1 MMSRPRAFAL
11 VLAVALLAACQSPS
25 RPAQSSAPA
34 DPTTQAA
41 RALAAGRYV
50 EALELY
56 RQALTEAPGAV
67 GLHYGLGVASSYLD
81 RRDDAIREFRFV
93 VQYGDPAAPEVVAAR
108 QWLTRAGALPP
119 AQLARPAPS
128 QSVKERQVGN
138 ASLEGRA
145 VFAEGNQPAR
155 PMPRQ
160 QLFLVGQPDS
170 PTKEERYNLRTD
182 EEGNFKFPDVIPGR
196 YKLIDRV
203 AGRPTWRLLVDL
215 KPSETK
221 VLELTPDNSVAR
233 QDDFPEQEARAQN

>member
-1 MMSRPRAFAL
+1 MMSRPWACAL
-11 VLAVALLAACQSPS
+11 ILVVALLASCQSPS
-25 RPAQSSAPA
+25 RPAQSSAPS
-34 DPTTQAA
+34 DPATLAA
-41 RALAAGRYV
+41 RALAAGRYA

-56 RQALTEAPGAV
+56 RQALADAPGVV
-67 GLHYGLGVASSYLD
+67 GVHYGLGVANSHLD
-81 RRDDAIREFRFV
+81 RLDDAIREFRFV
-93 VQYGDPAAPEVVAAR
+93 LQYGDPTAPEVVAAR
-108 QWLTRAGALPP
+108 QWLTRAGALLP

-128 QSVKERQVGN
+128 QPVKERQAGN

-145 VFAEGNQPAR
+145 LFAEAGQPAK

-203 AGRPTWRLLVDL
+203 AGRPTWRLLVEL

-221 VLELTPDNSVAR
+221 VLELTPDNSLAR
-233 QDDFPEQEARAQN
+233 QDDFPEQEARAGN